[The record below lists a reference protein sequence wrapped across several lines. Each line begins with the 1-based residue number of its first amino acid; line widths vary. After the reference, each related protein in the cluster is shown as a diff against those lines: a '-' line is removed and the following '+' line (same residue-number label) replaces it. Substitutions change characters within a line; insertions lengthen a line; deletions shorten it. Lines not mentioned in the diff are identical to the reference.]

1 MHNKL
6 IALLILTSSLFAG
19 GDAFIYRPEFHSS
32 LLQIELETTVQDDD
46 STTMEKYPAKGLLYS
61 LVLPGAGQWYAGAKL
76 KSIVF
81 VGVELTS
88 ILAWSNLRQKGDDV
102 KIDFEALAN
111 LHWRLDLWYEQMFF
125 IPDSLGISI
134 FGSHDIQILL
144 TDGTIIGSS
153 EDLNGDS
160 IPDWTTYEV
169 DDVIRD
175 RDFYENVGKYNQFV
189 GGWDDILDESG
200 NVAFEITA
208 KSVGDSTEW
217 LVMTVNRD
225 TYLDL
230 RQDHNQYLQYAGYA
244 VSAIMFN
251 HVLSAIDAVW
261 ETSRRAKR
269 PDKVEASLKPI
280 FSPSSK
286 FGIGG
291 FSLSLKW

>member
-76 KSIVF
+76 KSLAF
-81 VGVELTS
+81 VGVEISS
-88 ILAWSNLRQKGDDV
+88 ILLWSNLNQQGDDI
-102 KIDFEALAN
+102 KIDYEALADN
-111 LHWRLDLWYEQMFF
+111 HWILDQWLQNMYL
-125 IPDSLGISI
+125 IDSEYGISAI
-134 FGSHDIQILL
+134 GTHDLKILL
-144 TDGTIIGSS
+144 ADGTIIGSN
-153 EDLNGDS
+153 EDENENGT
-160 IPDWTTYEV
+160 PDWDELGDEEV
-169 DDVIRD
+169 LDVIRD
-175 RDFYENVGKYNQFV
+175 RDFYENIGKYNQFV
-189 GGWDDILDESG
+189 GGWDDISVKWWREY
-200 NVAFEITA
+200 
-208 KSVGDSTEW
+208 KSVGDSTET
-217 LVMTVNRD
+217 LIMTDNRY

>member
-76 KSIVF
+76 KSLAF
-81 VGVELTS
+81 VGVEISS
-88 ILAWSNLRQKGDDV
+88 ILLWSNLNQQGDDI
-102 KIDFEALAN
+102 KIDYEALADN
-111 LHWRLDLWYEQMFF
+111 HWILDQWLQNMYL
-125 IPDSLGISI
+125 IDSEYGISAI
-134 FGSHDIQILL
+134 GTHDLKILL
-144 TDGTIIGSS
+144 ADGTIIGSN
-153 EDLNGDS
+153 EDENENGT
-160 IPDWTTYEV
+160 PDWDELGDEEV
-169 DDVIRD
+169 LDVIRD
-175 RDFYENVGKYNQFV
+175 RDFYENIGKYNQFV
-189 GGWDDILDESG
+189 GGWDDITDSLWYDP
-200 NVAFEITA
+200 

-217 LVMTVNRD
+217 LVMTDNRD